1 MNPAFRLT
9 PASSPFS
16 KSGPLRPIP
25 SRPSRSD
32 HMLSLRQV
40 VGSTISSANAFD
52 SLPND
57 RQVAFTAG
65 AAAVV
70 ATIDDCHN
78 VSQRFFRAHPTTE
91 AINTASS
98 AYGTPASD
106 SRSRGAASSRD
117 AGVGASSHGS
127 AGADWANS
135 PGGKSSSAKDRIK
148 AASCVAFSKD
158 GKYIAVG
165 ETGYKPRVLVFSTAP
180 DAAQDTPITTISEH
194 NFGVRCVSFS
204 PDSKYLASLGAANDG
219 FLYIWSLNPRTG
231 AATLHASNRCTNH
244 INKMAWLG
252 NSLVLVGTRH
262 AKVWRVDEAEHH
274 QQSKPK
280 HREDN
285 VTLPGRNC
293 ILGSLVEQNFT
304 SIVTVSDTKAFV
316 STEKGDICL
325 LDDSDRAQR
334 LFKVASADFGVTAL
348 AADSNGLLHIAGL
361 NGDMSTMEVSKL
373 VDAAPPPSPTSRDES
388 PPGSPPRSP
397 TSPKFHHDTPYII
410 AMAPIRDLVVSVD
423 SRRAIRLLEVGTDGD
438 ASTNKVVQQLPAQ
451 GDGVLGVHSLP
462 LSNTFD
468 ASFVTWSADGMVKFW
483 TPDGTAKG
491 DIKVPLEQLDS
502 IDEANELRTIE
513 PSPHVDFIATGDKY
527 GVLSI
532 IDGKTAKSTCSLKAH
547 GSEITDIEIHE
558 GETTFIVTSARD
570 RTVQVFQKNGDTLD
584 LVQTLDEH
592 VGAVTGVLF
601 SKDGSHLLSCSADR
615 TVVVRDFMTREED
628 GNVLKAFLIA
638 RTITLK
644 STPVSMVFDVENSNI
659 LVVSTIDRQVHKY
672 DVTTGQPVSCFKSA
686 DPEGGEAVV
695 LSDLVHFTNVKGQ
708 GIIAGVSS
716 TDKSVRIYE
725 ENGNL
730 LGRDWGHTEG
740 VTDIAL
746 ISLNGGDGGAG
757 QKALVTV
764 AVDGTIFVWNLD
776 FKPLS
781 RSNSYDVAKNMDL
794 AGVSTPNKD
803 LLSSRPPIRRV
814 LSQSEIAKYQRSGD
828 DEASTPTGGR
838 SPTGSL
844 RKKSS
849 KLSLHGGS
857 APKLDPSPVSKENHH
872 PLHGTSSRKQM
883 RSNRSPSPP
892 SPTVKHAHA
901 ASSPKVSAPH
911 HSPKGSHHN
920 LRRPS
925 FGSSRPKTRS
935 NQNLRESA
943 GLSAA
948 AEQLSK
954 SLRLFRKKL
963 GTSQDKLPAEA
974 AKELERELR
983 ITSSAVGEK
992 AKDLKASSE
1001 SKAEAKAS
1009 SESKAEAIDEAA
1021 MAKLLE
1027 QYSERLVEL
1036 LDRRIDK
1043 SVQKHVRQLSQGS
1056 GASLSGRRDSDEVVT
1071 AEAAAGEGYSD

>member
-1 MNPAFRLT
+1 MT
-9 PASSPFS
+9 
-16 KSGPLRPIP
+16 
-25 SRPSRSD
+25 
-32 HMLSLRQV
+32 
-40 VGSTISSANAFD
+40 
-52 SLPND
+52 
-57 RQVAFTAG
+57 
-65 AAAVV
+65 
-70 ATIDDCHN
+70 
-78 VSQRFFRAHPTTE
+78 
-91 AINTASS
+91 
-98 AYGTPASD
+98 
-106 SRSRGAASSRD
+106 
-117 AGVGASSHGS
+117 
-127 AGADWANS
+127 
-135 PGGKSSSAKDRIK
+135 
-148 AASCVAFSKD
+148 
-158 GKYIAVG
+158 
-165 ETGYKPRVLVFSTAP
+165 
-180 DAAQDTPITTISEH
+180 
-194 NFGVRCVSFS
+194 
-204 PDSKYLASLGAANDG
+204 
-219 FLYIWSLNPRTG
+219 
-231 AATLHASNRCTNH
+231 
-244 INKMAWLG
+244 WLG

-285 VTLPGRNC
+285 ITLPGRNC

-304 SIVTVSDTKAFV
+304 SIVAVSDSKAIV

-334 LFKVASADFGVTAL
+334 LFKVASVDFGVTAL
-348 AADSNGLLHIAGL
+348 AADSKGLLHIAGL

-373 VDAAPPPSPTSRDES
+373 LDVAPPSSPTSRDES

-410 AMAPIRDLVVSVD
+410 AMAPISDLLVSVD

-438 ASTNKVVQQLPAQ
+438 ASKNKVVQQLPAQ

-468 ASFVTWSADGMVKFW
+468 ASFVTWSADGLVKFW
-483 TPDGTAKG
+483 CPDGTVKG
-491 DIKVPLEQLDS
+491 DIKVHLEQLDNC
-502 IDEANELRTIE
+502 DEANELRTIE

-532 IDGKTAKSTCSLKAH
+532 IDGKTGKHTCSLKAH

-584 LVQTLDEH
+584 LLQTLDEH

-601 SKDGSHLLSCSADR
+601 SKDGSRLLSCSADR
-615 TVVVRDFMTREED
+615 TVVVRDYMTREED

-644 STPVSMVFDVENSNI
+644 STPVSMVFDVENPNI
-659 LVVSTIDRQVHKY
+659 LVISSIDRQVHKY
-672 DVTTGQPVSCFKSA
+672 DVSTGQPISCFKSA
-686 DPEGGEAVV
+686 DPDGGDAVV

-746 ISLNGGDGGAG
+746 ISLNGGDGVVG
-757 QKALVTV
+757 QNALVTV

-776 FKPLS
+776 FKPAVS
-781 RSNSYDVAKNMDL
+781 RSNSYDITKNLDL

-828 DEASTPTGGR
+828 DEAGTPTGGR
-838 SPTGSL
+838 SPTGTL

-849 KLSLHGGS
+849 KMSLHGGS
-857 APKLDPSPVSKENHH
+857 APKLDPSPVAKDNHH
-872 PLHGTSSRKQM
+872 PLHSSNSRKQM

-892 SPTVKHAHA
+892 SPTLKHAHA

-911 HSPKGSHHN
+911 HSPKGSHHS

-925 FGSSRPKTRS
+925 FGSSRSKTRS

-963 GTSQDKLPAEA
+963 GTSQEKLPAEA

-983 ITSSAVGEK
+983 ITSSAIGEK
-992 AKDLKASSE
+992 AKEVRASSE

-1009 SESKAEAIDEAA
+1009 PESKTESMDEAA

-1043 SVQKHVRQLSQGS
+1043 SVQKHHRRRTQNRKEQPGWAEGKGS
-1056 GASLSGRRDSDEVVT
+1056 AYENGQSDKRGSSVDSVERNSGVKKEIGKKLFQISILVSGGKHDWSRLFLSLSVGVGLWRRHMTWERLHYSLPGSPDSGGMQAQEGTAGFGNIAFWFVLFFFQKRGMHGFRAGLPSGLILHIPVAWKFLCGRRS
-1071 AEAAAGEGYSD
+1071 